1 MFKNLYYR
9 VNHTHLFLKFLSNT
23 QVTKKCFYLYK
34 KKNKKVTAGD
44 LFGKLGKRG
53 RDNSDNADELKDEIS
68 FIDEGADNSIDVS
81 GAQNNS
87 DSDLDINE
95 LLRKYMPD
103 YDSDE
108 NSDTP
113 AEEES
118 LARQGGILS
127 RLKNTAA
134 EKPASDTADK
144 PSEDEQLISSLD
156 NAFGIPAKKTDKDSF
171 IDEYELNEDEPAA
184 DEPDLTVDIPENE
197 PAPEK
202 TASEKAAVE
211 PVFDEEFLAEPE
223 ETEED
228 SSDSI
233 GDNIGKET
241 EEPVMEKK
249 SVFSFFGKRKNKEKP
264 APEMTVTDDADL
276 LADLDDDTVTDKADD
291 TTAEITEENPA
302 EAAPD
307 TSAEVTEEVEKTA

>member
-1 MFKNLYYR
+1 MKYKIKQHIGFKFRYPVHLTEDDIGKNKANGR
-9 VNHTHLFLKFLSNT
+9 CDRTDKVSVNVLVMAKD
-23 QVTKKCFYLYK
+23 K

-53 RDNSDNADELKDEIS
+53 RDNSEGADELKDEIS

-134 EKPASDTADK
+134 EKPATDTADK

-171 IDEYELNEDEPAA
+171 IDEYELNDDEIS
-184 DEPDLTVDIPENE
+184 DEPDLTVDIPEEE
-197 PAPEK
+197 PVSEK
-202 TASEKAAVE
+202 TASEKAAFEEETSEKAAVE

-223 ETEED
+223 ETEE
-228 SSDSI
+228 
-233 GDNIGKET
+233 
-241 EEPVMEKK
+241 
-249 SVFSFFGKRKNKEKP
+249 
-264 APEMTVTDDADL
+264 
-276 LADLDDDTVTDKADD
+276 
-291 TTAEITEENPA
+291 
-302 EAAPD
+302 
-307 TSAEVTEEVEKTA
+307 

>member
-1 MFKNLYYR
+1 MKYKIKQHIGFKFRYPVHLTEDDIGKNKANGR
-9 VNHTHLFLKFLSNT
+9 CDRTDKVSVNVLVMAKE
-23 QVTKKCFYLYK
+23 K

-53 RDNSDNADELKDEIS
+53 RDNSEGADELKDEIS

-134 EKPASDTADK
+134 EKPASDADK

-171 IDEYELNEDEPAA
+171 RMSCRSY
-184 DEPDLTVDIPENE
+184 
-197 PAPEK
+197 
-202 TASEKAAVE
+202 
-211 PVFDEEFLAEPE
+211 F
-223 ETEED
+223 
-228 SSDSI
+228 
-233 GDNIGKET
+233 
-241 EEPVMEKK
+241 
-249 SVFSFFGKRKNKEKP
+249 RKGRQ
-264 APEMTVTDDADL
+264 VRYQR
-276 LADLDDDTVTDKADD
+276 
-291 TTAEITEENPA
+291 
-302 EAAPD
+302 
-307 TSAEVTEEVEKTA
+307 